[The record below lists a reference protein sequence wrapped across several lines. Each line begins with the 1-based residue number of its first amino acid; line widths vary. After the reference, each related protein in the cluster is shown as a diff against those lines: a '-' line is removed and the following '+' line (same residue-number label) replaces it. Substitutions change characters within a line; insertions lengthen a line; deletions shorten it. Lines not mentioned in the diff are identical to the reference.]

1 MSTFINPFVDRGFKI
16 LFGQEVSKDLLVDF
30 LNDLFDGERYI
41 ADLTFLNVEMPAESA
56 EGRGAV
62 FDLKC
67 KDDKG
72 NLFIVEVQNAP
83 QCYFHDRGLYY
94 LCRAISNQGVKGPD
108 WKFSLYPV
116 YGVFFM
122 NFKSGNTDKLRTDV
136 ILADRQTGHLFSDRM
151 YQVYLE
157 MPFFTKKENECT
169 TNFDRWLYVLK
180 NMDKLERMPFKAQKQ
195 LFEKLE
201 RIAGIANL
209 SEKERLE
216 YDESL
221 KVYRDCKNIVDF
233 AEEKGIEKGY
243 EKGKAE
249 GEAKGKAEGKAEGIA
264 EGERLVASK
273 LKEQGASPEMIVL
286 CTGLTL
292 EEIELL

>member
-1 MSTFINPFVDRGFKI
+1 
-16 LFGQEVSKDLLVDF
+16 
-30 LNDLFDGERYI
+30 
-41 ADLTFLNVEMPAESA
+41 
-56 EGRGAV
+56 
-62 FDLKC
+62 
-67 KDDKG
+67 
-72 NLFIVEVQNAP
+72 
-83 QCYFHDRGLYY
+83 
-94 LCRAISNQGVKGPD
+94 
-108 WKFSLYPV
+108 
-116 YGVFFM
+116 
-122 NFKSGNTDKLRTDV
+122 
-136 ILADRQTGHLFSDRM
+136 
-151 YQVYLE
+151 
-157 MPFFTKKENECT
+157 
-169 TNFDRWLYVLK
+169 
-180 NMDKLERMPFKAQKQ
+180 MDKLERMPFKAQKQ

-249 GEAKGKAEGKAEGIA
+249 GEAKGKAEGKAEG
-264 EGERLVASK
+264 ERLVASK
-273 LKEQGASPEMIVL
+273 LKEQGASPEMIVR